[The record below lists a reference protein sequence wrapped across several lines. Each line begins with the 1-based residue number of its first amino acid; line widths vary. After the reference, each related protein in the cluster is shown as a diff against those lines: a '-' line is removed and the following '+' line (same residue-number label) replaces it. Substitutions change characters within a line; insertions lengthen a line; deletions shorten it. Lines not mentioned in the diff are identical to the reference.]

1 MPTYEYECKSCG
13 HSFEAFQ
20 SMSDAPL
27 RDCPQCGKE
36 VRRLINGGTG
46 VIFKGSGFYVTD
58 KKAGASK
65 DSKKS
70 GDKKPDDKKPGGE
83 KPDSA
88 CASCAAASAC
98 PSAPAGGAPSTGNAG
113 AGSSAA
119 KAAG

>member
-20 SMSDAPL
+20 NMSDAPL
-27 RDCPQCGKE
+27 KECPQCGKE

-58 KKAGASK
+58 KKASK
-65 DSKKS
+65 DKAVKKS
-70 GDKKPDDKKPGGE
+70 DDKKSDDK

-88 CASCAAASAC
+88 CASCPAAAASAC
-98 PSAPAGGAPSTGNAG
+98 PAAGSGASGGASAPAGST
-113 AGSSAA
+113 A

>member
-13 HSFEAFQ
+13 HNFEAFQ
-20 SMSDAPL
+20 SMSEDPL
-27 RDCPQCGKE
+27 KECPACGKE

-65 DSKKS
+65 DGKKPDDTKP
-70 GDKKPDDKKPGGE
+70 GDKKPGDGKPDGKKA
-83 KPDSA
+83 DSA
-88 CASCAAASAC
+88 CASCAAAPAC
-98 PSAPAGGAPSTGNAG
+98 PASGGNAVSG
-113 AGSSAA
+113 A